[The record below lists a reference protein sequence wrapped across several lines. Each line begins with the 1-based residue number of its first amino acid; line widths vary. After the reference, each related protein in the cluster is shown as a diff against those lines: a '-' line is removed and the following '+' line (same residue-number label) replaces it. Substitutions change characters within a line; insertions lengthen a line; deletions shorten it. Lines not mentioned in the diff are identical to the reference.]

1 MLLPVKHIFSFFLL
15 ALVPRVLADPKP
27 SAEALRFSALAASS
41 PDGVIKLDSKTFDAI
56 TTGYREWSVVVQLTA
71 LGSDFKC
78 APCKQFDPNFRAVSK
93 AWKKV
98 PAKDRDTHFFATLD
112 FQDGRDIF
120 QRLGLNS
127 APFVNFYPAKLG
139 PRAPASGKTDPWSYD
154 FNSNA
159 FDALTLAEQL
169 SPSTPV
175 PIPYKEPPN
184 YALIASAGATF
195 LFILIT
201 ARFFWMFFS
210 SVFLSRWTWG
220 FVTIA
225 TSIVM
230 CSGFMFVR
238 IRNMPLAVTTKTGA
252 SWVANG
258 FQTQYGGETYA
269 MSLLYG
275 ALAFSFV
282 SLTLLVPKIPTAGRQ
297 RAGVYLW
304 TTALMV
310 LYSLLITLFRL
321 KNPGYPFG
329 LIF

>member
-1 MLLPVKHIFSFFLL
+1 MLLSVKHIFSFILL
-15 ALVPRVLADPKP
+15 SLVPHVLADHKP

-71 LGSDFKC
+71 LGSEFKC

-93 AWKKV
+93 AWRKV
-98 PAKDRDTHFFATLD
+98 PAKERDTHFFASLD

-139 PRAPASGKTDPWSYD
+139 SRAPASGKTDPWSYD

-175 PIPYKEPPN
+175 PIPFKEPLN
-184 YALIASAGATF
+184 YPLIVSGAVTF
-195 LFILIT
+195 LFTLLA

-210 SVFLSRWTWG
+210 SIFMSRWTWG
-220 FVTIA
+220 FITIVT
-225 TSIVM
+225 SLVM

-238 IRNMPLAVTTKTGA
+238 IRNMPLMVNSKNG
-252 SWVANG
+252 WIANG
-258 FQTQYGGETYA
+258 FQTQYGMETNVI
-269 MSLLYG
+269 SVLYG
-275 ALAFSFV
+275 ALAFSFIA
-282 SLTLLVPKIPTAGRQ
+282 LTLLVPKIPTAGRQ

-310 LYSLLITLFRL
+310 LYSLLVTFFRL